1 MISNKCL
8 TLCWPVANLNGVY
21 LEFRTDFNEY
31 LEQLPGKLERQ
42 MGTTEWKKEVHQG
55 YCQSAECNTTVATLG
70 CGAPIC
76 TMEHP
81 YKQEELVPAEKYEKG
96 G

>member
-1 MISNKCL
+1 
-8 TLCWPVANLNGVY
+8 
-21 LEFRTDFNEY
+21 
-31 LEQLPGKLERQ
+31 
-42 MGTTEWKKEVHQG
+42 
-55 YCQSAECNTTVATLG
+55 VATLG

-76 TMEHP
+76 TMEHA